1 MSGLRRRLVQLEAR
15 IGASP
20 SDTDRV
26 SVIILQAAG
35 FGERHDELV
44 TGMGN
49 GCPGEHIIR
58 LHGESVADLKAR
70 AVPLLASAERGGVS
84 ILSHSYA
91 NLEGV

>member
-1 MSGLRRRLVQLEAR
+1 VSGLARRLAQLEAR
-15 IGASP
+15 IGISP
-20 SDTDRV
+20 AGSDRV
-26 SVIILQAAG
+26 SVIILQAAYLNG
-35 FGERHDELV
+35 RHDELV

-49 GCPGEHIIR
+49 GCPGEHIPR
-58 LHGESVADLKAR
+58 FSGESVADLKAR